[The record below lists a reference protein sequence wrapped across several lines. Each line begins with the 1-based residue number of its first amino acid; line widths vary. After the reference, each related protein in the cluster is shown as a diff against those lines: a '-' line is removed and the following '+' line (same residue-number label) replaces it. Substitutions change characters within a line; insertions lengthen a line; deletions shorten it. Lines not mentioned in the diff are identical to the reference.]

1 MKDKASSPN
10 CQRARS
16 AQSLA
21 SFFHNKIVAMLSL
34 ALLSSA
40 VHAGTAVC
48 KDAVGRTYGQHS
60 SERGI
65 ERIDGDDGMAGVIFV
80 VTWGKAAKPTVI
92 TSDSRLNLN
101 LTREALLIRVQ
112 PDQVDIVTTS
122 HVDDE
127 WLFSI
132 FPKSKVALITTHGT
146 GASAARNGAVATTL
160 LAQCTITE

>member
-1 MKDKASSPN
+1 
-10 CQRARS
+10 
-16 AQSLA
+16 
-21 SFFHNKIVAMLSL
+21 
-34 ALLSSA
+34 
-40 VHAGTAVC
+40 
-48 KDAVGRTYGQHS
+48 
-60 SERGI
+60 
-65 ERIDGDDGMAGVIFV
+65 MAGVIFV